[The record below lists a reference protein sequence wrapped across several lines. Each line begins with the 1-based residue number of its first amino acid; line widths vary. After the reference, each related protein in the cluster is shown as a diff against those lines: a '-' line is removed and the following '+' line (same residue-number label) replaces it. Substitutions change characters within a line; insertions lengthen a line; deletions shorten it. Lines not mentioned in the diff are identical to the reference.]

1 MFAGIQVYTMLTK
14 IQLRLSYYHFFK
26 KSVMK
31 LEMLV
36 DCGVLEGVS
45 PTESGF
51 KCQNCDEPL
60 PQVFKQ
66 KEICASTPKES
77 TTVSLK
83 NNSISSTEAT

>member
-1 MFAGIQVYTMLTK
+1 MTLDIK
-14 IQLRLSYYHFFK
+14 EYH
-26 KSVMK
+26 
-31 LEMLV
+31 LICTIDLV
-36 DCGVLEGVS
+36 SFVLEGVS

-51 KCQNCDEPL
+51 KCQTCDEPL

-83 NNSISSTEAT
+83 INSISSTEHKELTRRPITKIAYKIM